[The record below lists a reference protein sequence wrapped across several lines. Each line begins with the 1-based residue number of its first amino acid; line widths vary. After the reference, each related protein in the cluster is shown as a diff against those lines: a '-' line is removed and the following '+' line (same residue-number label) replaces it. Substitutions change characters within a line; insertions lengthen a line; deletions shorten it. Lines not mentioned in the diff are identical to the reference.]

1 MFENSTRYYW
11 DYQQNLII
19 SMLTHIKYFFGGYFL
34 KIETT
39 FSIITL
45 TLTFSIITLTVT
57 TTIFRA
63 NSTCITLGANQVH
76 ANLSKACYV
85 HYTVECTYCS
95 KMGIRGLES
104 LKNNSP
110 LEGSILEKALKL
122 NIFIL
127 HENTYTFGYNQIWL
141 IIALF

>member
-1 MFENSTRYYW
+1 M
-11 DYQQNLII
+11 
-19 SMLTHIKYFFGGYFL
+19 

-110 LEGSILEKALKL
+110 TRGINVREVFETLQTGEG
-122 NIFIL
+122 
-127 HENTYTFGYNQIWL
+127 
-141 IIALF
+141 